1 MRPWTP
7 RQEAA
12 REKKYE
18 IIFEEEYESPPVVT
32 AFFTYLAIDRR
43 DGANLRLQLNISEI
57 TTIGFTLVVGTWC
70 DSSLNQIR
78 VTWQAFG

>member
-7 RQEAA
+7 QQEAA

-18 IIFEEEYESPPVVT
+18 IIFEEEYKSPPVVT
-32 AFFTYLAIDRR
+32 AFFTYLDIKRR
-43 DGANLRLQLNISEI
+43 DGANLRLQLNISDI
-57 TTIGFTLVVGTWC
+57 KTTGFKLVVGTWC
-70 DSSLNQIR
+70 DSSLTEVK